1 MNRVVTFLFLVF
13 WWGNAFAQTDVWEGR
28 VVDAQTKEPIPF
40 ANVVVRG
47 SGQGAVTDAEGRFR
61 IQYNQPTGWFDVSF
75 LGYQSKAYRF
85 DATTSR
91 FLFIALEP
99 ASEELDEVVLQAEDV
114 ELKRRENPA
123 HRLLR
128 GIWEARKNQSKSTD
142 LLYFDRYEKT
152 AFSMVNLGLEFEGK
166 LFLDPL
172 KVVEDY
178 VDTLHGSTLLPVL
191 LTESFYRCKGFP
203 DGVIQREEFVHN
215 ATSGFGDNSGL
226 EQFWEALYQPYEFN
240 SNSIFL
246 FKKNF
251 VSPVSQL
258 GLLTYK
264 YYLTDSAQVGGRT
277 HYTIAFIPQRKYEL
291 TFRGEL
297 VVEDGTFE
305 IVSYDLFMSE
315 EVNLNFVEG
324 LQLVYRSKILE
335 QDSMN
340 IPTRAVQEKSM
351 EVMFKPLD
359 SDRVPAMIGKRSVQ
373 FSNFSSAPPA
383 AKAAQFKLDSLRP
396 IPLSDREAGIVTM
409 IDSLQNI
416 RRFNTYVDL
425 IAFLASGYY
434 ETDWGW
440 DVGPLLQTASYNDIE
455 GVRLA
460 FGGRTYRSRNDR
472 VRLYLQAAYGFKD
485 ERWKGRA
492 LLKGLLP
499 VDRRF
504 EWGVGYRFD
513 MEQLGQRRSSK
524 ATQTNN
530 ALSSLLSR
538 YPFDKLSMVREYQ
551 GYFEPELAPNLKFRL
566 SAVHRSILN
575 AGTLDFSFR
584 DPGSAS
590 TSNYQSQITTSEL
603 SAELRFEPGRKFLNR
618 GVDLLSVYTG
628 NPSFKLVY
636 TRAFPDLF
644 DANYDFHKIYASY
657 DQPFNIPFLGR
668 SILLAEAGKTFGVVP
683 YPLLDI
689 APGNPTYTY
698 SRYQYNLMDFFEFV
712 SDAYVGIHYEHHFLG
727 AFLNKMPIM
736 RRLQWREVIS
746 FHGLIGTV
754 NPQSLS
760 LHLDN
765 EVQFAVPNTGYY
777 EVSAGIENI
786 FKFLRVE
793 AVWRLSQRDLPT
805 AIPFGIRVDVGINF

>member
-1 MNRVVTFLFLVF
+1 MNRIFLFIFLTLG
-13 WWGNAFAQTDVWEGR
+13 WGQAFAQDHLWIGR
-28 VVDAQTKEPIPF
+28 VMDAQTQEPIPF
-40 ANVVVRG
+40 ANVVIRG
-47 SGQGAVTDAEGRFR
+47 SGRGAVTDSQGRFQ
-61 IQYNQPTGWFDVSF
+61 IQHDQPEGWFDVSF
-75 LGYQSKAYRF
+75 LGYQSKEVPF
-85 DATTSR
+85 DARTPRSLTIS
-91 FLFIALEP
+91 LIP
-99 ASEELDEVVLQAEDV
+99 ASEELDEVVLQAQ
-114 ELKRRENPA
+114 ELEMKKRENPA

-128 GIWEARKNQSKSTD
+128 GIWDARKNQSKSAES
-142 LLYFDRYEKT
+142 LYFDRYEKT

-172 KVVEDY
+172 KVVDDF
-178 VDTLHGSTLLPVL
+178 VDTIDGNTVLPIF
-191 LTESFYRCKGFP
+191 LTESFYRCKGSA
-203 DGVIQREEFVHN
+203 DGAVQREEFVHN
-215 ATSGFGDNSGL
+215 ATSGFDENTGL

-264 YYLTDSAQVGGRT
+264 YYLTDSAHVDGRT
-277 HYTIAFIPQRKYEL
+277 YYTVAFIPQRKYEL

-297 VVEDGTFE
+297 VAEEGTFE
-305 IVSYDLFMSE
+305 IVSYDLVMSE
-315 EVNLNFVEG
+315 EVNLNFVEALRLG
-324 LQLVYRSKILE
+324 YRTELV
-335 QDSMN
+335 QMDSMVE
-340 IPTRAVQEKSM
+340 PMRAVSSKSM
-351 EVMFKPLD
+351 QVTFKPLE
-359 SDRVPAMIGKRSVQ
+359 SDRIPAVIGERTVQYSQFTATPPIQRAVPDDLAAM
-373 FSNFSSAPPA
+373 
-383 AKAAQFKLDSLRP
+383 RP
-396 IPLSDREAGIVTM
+396 VPLSEDERGIVSM

-440 DVGPLLQTASYNDIE
+440 DIGPLLQIASYNDIE

-485 ERWKGRA
+485 QRWKGRA

-499 VDRRF
+499 IDRRF

-566 SAVHRSILN
+566 SATHRSILN
-575 AGTLDFSFR
+575 AGALDFAFR

-590 TSNYQSQITTSEL
+590 PSDYQTQITTAEL
-603 SAELRFEPGRKFLNR
+603 SAELRYEPGRKFINR

-628 NPSFKLVY
+628 NPSFKLLY
-636 TRAFPDLF
+636 TRAFPDLLE
-644 DANYDFHKIYASY
+644 ANYDFHKVYASY
-657 DQPFNIPFLGR
+657 DQPFNIPILGR
-668 SILLAEAGKTFGVVP
+668 SIVLLEAGKTFGVVP

-712 SDAYVGIHYEHHFLG
+712 SDAYVGAHYEHHFLG
-727 AFLNKMPIM
+727 AFLNKIPVM

-754 NPQSLS
+754 NPRSLS
-760 LHLDN
+760 LHADPD
-765 EVQFAVPNTGYY
+765 VQFAVPNTGYY
-777 EVSAGIENI
+777 EVSAGLENI